1 MYCLVGQLLGW
12 LDVQLSV
19 CLMLRT
25 APLMTC
31 MTAGVF
37 VVVVIIIIMAAG
49 SGGFVAAGSVH
60 QSAGRG
66 CG

>member
-1 MYCLVGQLLGW
+1 MGWLVDQLLGW

-25 APLMTC
+25 AALMTC
-31 MTAGVF
+31 MTAG
-37 VVVVIIIIMAAG
+37 
-49 SGGFVAAGSVH
+49 SGGFVAIGSVH
-60 QSAGRG
+60 QSARRG